1 MSRKALD
8 IIFSAGIAVLAL
20 SMVILGIVLLDQQQF
35 SDDYVKEELSAQKIT
50 FATEEQLTEE
60 EKTWR
65 PGSSCLVE
73 NAGKLMEKG
82 KQAECYAKY
91 YIAMHTDRAAT
102 AAGFPGE
109 TYATLGP
116 IRTELQ
122 AEVETAKQ
130 KGDTAAAA
138 AAQKELDSATALRQ
152 TMQTGETLRGL
163 LLTSYGFSVFG
174 DKAGIAAQVCFV
186 IAAVLLLVAAAGFIH
201 AYLEYRK
208 RAPKAEPA

>member
-20 SMVILGIVLLDQQQF
+20 TMVVLGIVLLDQQQF

-130 KGDTAAAA
+130 KG
-138 AAQKELDSATALRQ
+138 
-152 TMQTGETLRGL
+152 ETLRGL